1 MSRLDKIREGEGEG
15 ESSRLEIELFLRFH
29 AAVVPPSLKTF
40 LLLHVFQL
48 LFFLYQ
54 RKTLYYS
61 YILIQLRSLP
71 SVLFSEDK
79 SNKEK
84 EKKIDNRFRVQNC
97 GQGKLHVIVSSTTR
111 LITGKVSISSA
122 PIVVKKRE
130 KQKYGKFEIST
141 AIVTLMNSISGLMLM
156 MGPPRPE

>member
-61 YILIQLRSLP
+61 YILIQRQSLP
-71 SVLFSEDK
+71 SILFSYL
-79 SNKEK
+79 S
-84 EKKIDNRFRVQNC
+84 
-97 GQGKLHVIVSSTTR
+97 
-111 LITGKVSISSA
+111 
-122 PIVVKKRE
+122 
-130 KQKYGKFEIST
+130 YG
-141 AIVTLMNSISGLMLM
+141 G
-156 MGPPRPE
+156 